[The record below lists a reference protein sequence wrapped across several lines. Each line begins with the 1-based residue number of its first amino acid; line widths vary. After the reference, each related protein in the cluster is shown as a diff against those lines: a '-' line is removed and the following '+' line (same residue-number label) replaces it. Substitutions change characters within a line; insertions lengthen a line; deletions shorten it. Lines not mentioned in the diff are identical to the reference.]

1 MPQGPTKIGSLRCS
15 RAQPS
20 VGKEDWVNGSIGCP
34 TRQEPTSQRDD
45 GTQGTMKRSG
55 RVGEREAI
63 VNRVSLAE
71 TRKQD
76 EYIWRNEETAVKVRQ
91 VTGR

>member
-20 VGKEDWVNGSIGCP
+20 VGKEDWVNGSIGYP

-71 TRKQD
+71 TRRQD
-76 EYIWRNEETAVKVRQ
+76 EYIRRNEETAVKVRQ

>member
-15 RAQPS
+15 RAQPL
-20 VGKEDWVNGSIGCP
+20 VGKEGWVNGSIGYP

-71 TRKQD
+71 TRRQD
-76 EYIWRNEETAVKVRQ
+76 GYIWRNEETAVKVRQ